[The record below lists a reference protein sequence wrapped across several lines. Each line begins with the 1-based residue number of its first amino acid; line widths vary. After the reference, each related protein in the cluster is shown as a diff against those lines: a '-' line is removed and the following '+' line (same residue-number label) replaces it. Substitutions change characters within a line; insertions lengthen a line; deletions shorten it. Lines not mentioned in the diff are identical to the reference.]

1 MIQDFSEHIQAI
13 LRTIP
18 ELPGVYHYYG
28 KDKNLLYIGK
38 AKNLKNRVTSY
49 FSNFS
54 QHTGKTRVLVKQI
67 EDIQYIITNNELE
80 ALLLENSLIKK
91 HQPKYNINLKDDK
104 TFPYIIIKKEHFPRV
119 FHTRQPDEHQAEVF
133 GPYANV
139 YAMHIVLDLIKQMF
153 KLRTCSLPLTPKNI
167 ERHKFKVCLEYHI
180 GNCKGPCEGLQ
191 SEYDYNE
198 SINGIRNILKGNLKD
213 LERLLR
219 ENMMRHAEAYQFEEA
234 QEIKEKLEHLEK
246 FRSKSLVVNNDMEDM
261 EIYAIQSNPN
271 TAYVTFFRVMDGA
284 IIQAFTRE
292 LSKKLDESDTELLEF
307 AILQIREKLK
317 SNTKTIVTPFEVNLP
332 LQGVKFVVPKLGDK
346 KKLLEMAEKNNDFY
360 VKDKLRQIAIKD
372 PESHTNRILEQMKKD
387 LRLKELP
394 RHIECFDNSNF
405 QGDYAVSACVVFKDA
420 KPSKRDYRIF
430 NVKTVVGPDDFAT
443 MEEVIYRRYKRMLE
457 EEQALPQLI
466 VIDGGKGQLGAA
478 INSLRKLDLMGKI
491 AIIGIAKRL
500 EEIYYPGDSL
510 PLYIDKK
517 SESLKI
523 IQQLR
528 DEAHRFGIT
537 NYRKRHEKGLIKT
550 ELSEIKGIGEKTS
563 EALLMHFRSVAR
575 IKEASEAEIAE
586 VIGKAKAK
594 IVFLHFHPNNTI

>member
-13 LRTIP
+13 LRSIP
-18 ELPGVYHYYG
+18 DLPGVYQYYG

-38 AKNLKNRVTSY
+38 AKNLKNRVSSY

-104 TFPYIIIKKEHFPRV
+104 TYPYILIKKEDFPRV
-119 FHTRQPDEHQAEVF
+119 FHTRQPDDHQAEVF

-139 YAMHIVLDLIKQMF
+139 YAMHIVLDLINQMY
-153 KLRTCSLPLTPKNI
+153 KLRNCNLHLSPHNI
-167 ERHKFKVCLEYHI
+167 EKRKFKVCLEYHI

-191 SEYDYNE
+191 SRENYDE
-198 SINGIRNILKGNLKD
+198 SIQEIRKILKGNLKD
-213 LERLLR
+213 LQALLHK
-219 ENMMRHAEAYQFEEA
+219 NMMNYAEAYQFEEA
-234 QEIKEKLEHLEK
+234 QEIKEKIEHLEK
-246 FRSKSLVVNNDMEDM
+246 FRSKSVVVNTDMEDM

-271 TAYVTFFRVMDGA
+271 TAYITFFRVMDGA

-292 LSKKLDESDTELLEF
+292 INKKLDESDAELLEF

-317 SNTKTIVTPFEVNLP
+317 SNTKTIILPFELQTP
-332 LQGVKFVVPKLGDK
+332 LQGVRFIVPKLGDK
-346 KKLLEMAEKNNDFY
+346 KKLLEMAERNNVFY
-360 VKDKLRQIAIKD
+360 VKDKMRQMAFKD
-372 PESHTNRILEQMKKD
+372 PESHSNRILEQIKKD

-394 RHIECFDNSNF
+394 THMECFDNSNF
-405 QGDYAVSACVVFKDA
+405 QGDYAVSACVVFKNA
-420 KPSKRDYRIF
+420 KASKKDYRIF

-443 MEEVIYRRYKRMLE
+443 MEEVIYRRYKRMIE
-457 EEQALPQLI
+457 EESPLPQLI

-478 INSLRKLDLMGKI
+478 VNSLRKLNLMGKI
-491 AIIGIAKRL
+491 AVIGIAKRL

-510 PLYIDKK
+510 PLYLDKK
-517 SESLKI
+517 SETLKI
-523 IQQLR
+523 IQQMR
-528 DEAHRFGIT
+528 DEAHRFGIS

-550 ELSEIKGIGEKTS
+550 ELHEIKGIGPKTA
-563 EALLMHFRSVAR
+563 ENLLMHFRSVAR
-575 IKEASEAEIAE
+575 IKEAELKDIAE
-586 VIGKAKAK
+586 LIGNAKAQ
-594 IVFLHFHPNNTI
+594 IVYAHFHPNN

>member
-13 LRTIP
+13 LRSIP
-18 ELPGVYHYYG
+18 DLPGVYQYYG

-38 AKNLKNRVTSY
+38 AKNLKNRVSSY

-104 TFPYIIIKKEHFPRV
+104 TYPYILIKKEDFPRV
-119 FHTRQPDEHQAEVF
+119 FHTRQPDDHQAEVF

-139 YAMHIVLDLIKQMF
+139 YAMHIVLDLINQMY
-153 KLRTCSLPLTPKNI
+153 KLRNCNLHLSPHNI
-167 ERHKFKVCLEYHI
+167 EKRKFKVCLEYHI

-191 SEYDYNE
+191 SRENYDE
-198 SINGIRNILKGNLKD
+198 SIQEIRKILKGNLKD
-213 LERLLR
+213 LQALLHK
-219 ENMMRHAEAYQFEEA
+219 NMMTYAEAYQFEEA
-234 QEIKEKLEHLEK
+234 QEIKEKIEHLEK
-246 FRSKSLVVNNDMEDM
+246 FRSKSVVVNTDMEDM

-271 TAYVTFFRVMDGA
+271 TAYITFFRVMDGA

-292 LSKKLDESDTELLEF
+292 INKKLDESDAELLEF

-317 SNTKTIVTPFEVNLP
+317 SNTKTIILPFELQTP
-332 LQGVKFVVPKLGDK
+332 LQGVRFIVPKLGDK
-346 KKLLEMAEKNNDFY
+346 KKLLEMAERNNVFY
-360 VKDKLRQIAIKD
+360 VKDKMRQMAFKD
-372 PESHTNRILEQMKKD
+372 PESHSNRIMEQIKKD

-394 RHIECFDNSNF
+394 THMECFDNSNF
-405 QGDYAVSACVVFKDA
+405 QGDYAVSACVVFKNA
-420 KPSKRDYRIF
+420 KASKKDYRIF

-443 MEEVIYRRYKRMLE
+443 MEEVIYRRYKRMIE
-457 EEQALPQLI
+457 EESPLPQLI

-478 INSLRKLDLMGKI
+478 VNSLRKLNLMGKV
-491 AIIGIAKRL
+491 AVIGIAKRL

-510 PLYIDKK
+510 PLYLDKK
-517 SESLKI
+517 SETLKI
-523 IQQLR
+523 IQQMR
-528 DEAHRFGIT
+528 DEAHRFGIS

-550 ELSEIKGIGEKTS
+550 ELHEIKGIGPKTA
-563 EALLMHFRSVAR
+563 ENLLMHFRSVAR
-575 IKEASEAEIAE
+575 IKEAELKDIAE
-586 VIGKAKAK
+586 LIGNAKAQ
-594 IVFLHFHPNNTI
+594 IVYAHFHPNN

>member
-13 LRTIP
+13 LRSIP
-18 ELPGVYHYYG
+18 DLPGVYQYYG

-38 AKNLKNRVTSY
+38 AKNLKNRVSSY

-104 TFPYIIIKKEHFPRV
+104 TYPYILIKKEDFPRV
-119 FHTRQPDEHQAEVF
+119 FHTRQPDDHQAEVF

-139 YAMHIVLDLIKQMF
+139 YAMHIVLDLINQMY
-153 KLRTCSLPLTPKNI
+153 KLRNCNLHLSPHNI
-167 ERHKFKVCLEYHI
+167 EKRKFKVCLEYHI

-191 SEYDYNE
+191 SRENYDE
-198 SINGIRNILKGNLKD
+198 SIQEIRKILKGNLKD
-213 LERLLR
+213 LQALLHK
-219 ENMMRHAEAYQFEEA
+219 NMMNYAEAYQFEEA
-234 QEIKEKLEHLEK
+234 QEIKEKIEHLEK
-246 FRSKSLVVNNDMEDM
+246 FRSKSVVVNTDMEDM

-271 TAYVTFFRVMDGA
+271 TAYITFFRVMDGA

-292 LSKKLDESDTELLEF
+292 INKKLDESDAELLEF

-317 SNTKTIVTPFEVNLP
+317 SNTKTIILPFELQTP
-332 LQGVKFVVPKLGDK
+332 LQGVRFIVPKLGDK
-346 KKLLEMAEKNNDFY
+346 KKLLEMAERNNVFY
-360 VKDKLRQIAIKD
+360 VKDKMRQMAFKD
-372 PESHTNRILEQMKKD
+372 PESHSNRILEQIKKD

-394 RHIECFDNSNF
+394 THMECFDNSNF
-405 QGDYAVSACVVFKDA
+405 QGDYAVSACVVFKNA
-420 KPSKRDYRIF
+420 KASKKDYRIF

-443 MEEVIYRRYKRMLE
+443 MEEVIYRRYKRMIE
-457 EEQALPQLI
+457 EESPLPQLI

-478 INSLRKLDLMGKI
+478 VNSLRKLNLMGKV
-491 AIIGIAKRL
+491 AVIGIAKRL

-510 PLYIDKK
+510 PLYLDKK
-517 SESLKI
+517 SETLKI
-523 IQQLR
+523 IQQMR
-528 DEAHRFGIT
+528 DEAHRFGIS

-550 ELSEIKGIGEKTS
+550 ELHEIKGIGPKTA
-563 EALLMHFRSVAR
+563 ENLLMHFRSVAR
-575 IKEASEAEIAE
+575 IKEAELKDIAE
-586 VIGKAKAK
+586 LIGNAKAQ
-594 IVFLHFHPNNTI
+594 IVYAHFHPNN

>member
-13 LRTIP
+13 LQTIP
-18 ELPGVYHYYG
+18 DLPGVYHYYG

-38 AKNLKNRVTSY
+38 AKSLKNRVTSY

-104 TFPYIIIKKEHFPRV
+104 TYPYIIIKKEDFPRV
-119 FHTRQPDEHQAEVF
+119 FHTRQPDEHQADVF

-139 YAMHIVLDLIKQMF
+139 YAMHIVLDLIKQMY
-153 KLRTCSLPLTPKNI
+153 KLRTCSLALTPKNI
-167 ERHKFKVCLEYHI
+167 ENNKFKVCLEYHI

-191 SEYDYNE
+191 TADDYDK
-198 SINGIRNILKGNLKD
+198 SINEIRNILKGNLKD
-213 LERLLR
+213 LDKILR
-219 ENMMRHAEAYQFEEA
+219 QNMMQYAEEYRFEDA
-234 QEIKEKLEHLEK
+234 QELKEKIEHLEK

-261 EIYAIQSNPN
+261 EIYAIQSNTN

-292 LSKKLDESDTELLEF
+292 ITKKLDEQNSELLEF

-317 SNTKTIVTPFEVNLP
+317 SNTKTIVIPFELQIP
-332 LQGVKFVVPKLGDK
+332 LQGVRFIVPKLGDK
-346 KKLLEMAEKNNDFY
+346 KKLLEMAERNNEFY

-372 PESHTNRILEQMKKD
+372 PESHTNRILEQIKKD

-394 RHIECFDNSNF
+394 THMECFDNSNF

-443 MEEVIYRRYKRMLE
+443 MEEVIYRRYKRILE
-457 EEQALPQLI
+457 EKSPLPQLI
-466 VIDGGKGQLGAA
+466 IIDGGKGQLGAA
-478 INSLRKLDLMGKI
+478 INSLKKLDLMGKV

-510 PLYIDKK
+510 PMYLDKK

-523 IQQLR
+523 IQQMR

-550 ELSEIKGIGEKTS
+550 ELSEIQGIGQKTS
-563 EALLMHFRSVAR
+563 ENLLLHFRSVAK
-575 IKEASEAEIAE
+575 IKEASENEIAE
-586 VIGKAKAK
+586 IIGKAKAK
-594 IVFLHFHPNNTI
+594 IVFLHFHPNS

>member
-13 LRTIP
+13 LRSIP
-18 ELPGVYHYYG
+18 ELPGVYQYYG

-38 AKNLKNRVTSY
+38 AKNLKNRVSSY

-104 TFPYIIIKKEHFPRV
+104 TYPYILIKKEDFPRV
-119 FHTRQPDEHQAEVF
+119 FHTRQPDDHQAEVF

-139 YAMHIVLDLIKQMF
+139 YAMHIVLDLINQMY
-153 KLRTCSLPLTPKNI
+153 KLRNCNLHLSPHNI
-167 ERHKFKVCLEYHI
+167 EKRKFKVCLEYHI

-191 SEYDYNE
+191 SRENYDE
-198 SINGIRNILKGNLKD
+198 SIQEIRKILKGNLKD
-213 LERLLR
+213 LQALLHK
-219 ENMMRHAEAYQFEEA
+219 NMMAYAEAYQFEEA
-234 QEIKEKLEHLEK
+234 QEIKEKIEHLEK
-246 FRSKSLVVNNDMEDM
+246 FRSKSVVVNTDMEDM

-271 TAYVTFFRVMDGA
+271 TAYITFFRVMDGA

-292 LSKKLDESDTELLEF
+292 INKKLDESDAELLEF

-317 SNTKTIVTPFEVNLP
+317 SNTKTIILPFELQTP
-332 LQGVKFVVPKLGDK
+332 LQGVRFIVPKLGDK
-346 KKLLEMAEKNNDFY
+346 KKLLEMAERNNVFY
-360 VKDKLRQIAIKD
+360 VKDKMRQMAFKD
-372 PESHTNRILEQMKKD
+372 PESHSNRILEQIKKD

-394 RHIECFDNSNF
+394 THMECFDNSNF
-405 QGDYAVSACVVFKDA
+405 QGDYAVSACVVFKNA
-420 KPSKRDYRIF
+420 KASKKDYRIF

-443 MEEVIYRRYKRMLE
+443 MEEVIYRRYKRMIE
-457 EEQALPQLI
+457 EESPLPQLI

-478 INSLRKLDLMGKI
+478 VNSLRKLNLMGKI
-491 AIIGIAKRL
+491 AVIGIAKRL

-510 PLYIDKK
+510 PLYLDKK
-517 SESLKI
+517 SETLKI
-523 IQQLR
+523 IQQMR
-528 DEAHRFGIT
+528 DEAHRFGIS

-550 ELSEIKGIGEKTS
+550 ELHEIKGIGPKTA
-563 EALLMHFRSVAR
+563 ENLLMHFRSVAR
-575 IKEASEAEIAE
+575 IKEAELKDIAE
-586 VIGKAKAK
+586 LIGNAKAQ
-594 IVFLHFHPNNTI
+594 IVYAHFHPNN

>member
-13 LRTIP
+13 LRSIP
-18 ELPGVYHYYG
+18 DLPGVYQYYG

-38 AKNLKNRVTSY
+38 AKNLKNRVSSY

-104 TFPYIIIKKEHFPRV
+104 TYPYILIKKEDFPRV
-119 FHTRQPDEHQAEVF
+119 FHTRQPDDHQAEVF

-139 YAMHIVLDLIKQMF
+139 YAMHIVLDLINQMY
-153 KLRTCSLPLTPKNI
+153 KLRNCNLHLSPHNI
-167 ERHKFKVCLEYHI
+167 EKRKFKVCLEYHI

-191 SEYDYNE
+191 SRENYDE
-198 SINGIRNILKGNLKD
+198 SIQEIRKILKGNLKD
-213 LERLLR
+213 LQALLHK
-219 ENMMRHAEAYQFEEA
+219 NMMNYAEAYQFEEA
-234 QEIKEKLEHLEK
+234 QEIKEKIEHLEK
-246 FRSKSLVVNNDMEDM
+246 FRSKSVVVNTDMEDM

-271 TAYVTFFRVMDGA
+271 TAYFTFFRVMDGA

-292 LSKKLDESDTELLEF
+292 INKKLDESDAELLEF

-317 SNTKTIVTPFEVNLP
+317 SNTKTIILPFELQTP
-332 LQGVKFVVPKLGDK
+332 LQGVRFIVPKLGDK
-346 KKLLEMAEKNNDFY
+346 KKLLEMAERNNVFY
-360 VKDKLRQIAIKD
+360 VKDKMRQMAFKD
-372 PESHTNRILEQMKKD
+372 PESHSNRILEQIKKD

-394 RHIECFDNSNF
+394 THMECFDNSNF
-405 QGDYAVSACVVFKDA
+405 QGDYAVSACVVFKNA
-420 KPSKRDYRIF
+420 KASKKDYRIF

-443 MEEVIYRRYKRMLE
+443 MEEVIYRRYKRMIE
-457 EEQALPQLI
+457 EESPLPQLI

-478 INSLRKLDLMGKI
+478 VNSLRKLNLMGKI
-491 AIIGIAKRL
+491 AVIGIAKRL

-510 PLYIDKK
+510 PLYLDKK
-517 SESLKI
+517 SETLKI
-523 IQQLR
+523 IQQMR
-528 DEAHRFGIT
+528 DEAHRFGIS

-550 ELSEIKGIGEKTS
+550 ELHEIKGIGPKTA
-563 EALLMHFRSVAR
+563 ENLLMHFRSVAR
-575 IKEASEAEIAE
+575 IKEAELKDIAE
-586 VIGKAKAK
+586 LIGNAKAQ
-594 IVFLHFHPNNTI
+594 IVYAHFHPNN